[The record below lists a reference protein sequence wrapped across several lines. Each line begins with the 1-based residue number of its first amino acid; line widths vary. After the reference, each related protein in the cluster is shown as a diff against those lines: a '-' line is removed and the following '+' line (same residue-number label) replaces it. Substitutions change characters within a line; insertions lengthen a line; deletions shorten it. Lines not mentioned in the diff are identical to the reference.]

1 MLIGGGADKEKN
13 SGGKIMAF
21 LLKNVVPWGRR
32 FSEYQD
38 MFHLTDE
45 EIVSKRIVSFGDGPA
60 SFNAEGTRMGGNIIS
75 LDPIYQFSKQEL
87 VGRLEETR
95 GIVMEQMRQ
104 NQDHYKWDRIK
115 SLEELEQVRLS
126 AIQMF
131 LDDFEQGLLE
141 QRYQYHE
148 LPERTEYE
156 DDSFDLGL
164 SSHFLLL
171 YTALG
176 LDFHIHSIE
185 EMLRICKEI
194 RIFPLVDLNAEK
206 TQLTQEVIDYF
217 QAQYEVQVKQVG
229 YEFQKDADKMLVI
242 RKHNMDH

>member
-1 MLIGGGADKEKN
+1 MIGGGADKEKN

-156 DDSFDLGL
+156 EDSFDLGL

-229 YEFQKDADKMLVI
+229 YEFQKGADKMLVI

>member
-1 MLIGGGADKEKN
+1 MIGGGADKEKN

-87 VGRLEETR
+87 AGRLEETR

-156 DDSFDLGL
+156 EDSFDLGL

-229 YEFQKDADKMLVI
+229 YEFQKGADKMLVI

>member
-1 MLIGGGADKEKN
+1 
-13 SGGKIMAF
+13 MAF

-32 FSEYQD
+32 LSEYQD

-45 EIVSKRIVSFGDGPA
+45 EISTKRIVSFGDGPA
-60 SFNAEGTRMGGNIIS
+60 SFNAEGTKLGGHILS

-87 VGRLEETR
+87 TGRLEETR

-104 NQDHYKWDRIK
+104 NQDHYRWDKIK

-131 LDDFEQGLLE
+131 LSDFEQGLSE
-141 QRYQYHE
+141 RRYLYHE
-148 LPERTEYE
+148 LPERTGFE
-156 DDSFDLGL
+156 DNCFDLGL

-171 YTALG
+171 YTSLG
-176 LDFHIHSIE
+176 LEFHIRSIE

-194 RIFPLVDLNAEK
+194 RIFPLVNLDAEK
-206 TQLTQEVIDYF
+206 TQITQEVIDYF
-217 QAQYEVQVKQVG
+217 QAQYEVQIKPVG
-229 YEFQKDADKMLVI
+229 YEFQKGADKMLVI
-242 RKHNMDH
+242 RKHNKDH

>member
-1 MLIGGGADKEKN
+1 
-13 SGGKIMAF
+13 
-21 LLKNVVPWGRR
+21 
-32 FSEYQD
+32 
-38 MFHLTDE
+38 
-45 EIVSKRIVSFGDGPA
+45 
-60 SFNAEGTRMGGNIIS
+60 MGGNIIS

-156 DDSFDLGL
+156 EDSFDLGL

-229 YEFQKDADKMLVI
+229 YEFQKGADKMLVI

>member
-1 MLIGGGADKEKN
+1 
-13 SGGKIMAF
+13 MAF
-21 LLKNVVPWGRR
+21 LLKDVVPWGRR
-32 FSEYQD
+32 LSEYQD

-60 SFNAEGTRMGGNIIS
+60 SFNAEGTRLGAHILS

-87 VGRLEETR
+87 VGRLEKTR

-104 NQDHYKWDRIK
+104 NQDHYKWDKIK

-131 LDDFEQGLLE
+131 LADFEQGLLE

-176 LDFHIHSIE
+176 LEFHICSIE

-194 RIFPLVDLNAEK
+194 RIFPLVNLDAEK
-206 TQLTQEVIDYF
+206 TQLTQEVISYF
-217 QAQYEVQVKQVG
+217 KDQCEVQVKPVG
-229 YEFQKDADKMLVI
+229 YEFQKGADMMLVI
-242 RKHNMDH
+242 RNHNKKHGRNTE

>member
-1 MLIGGGADKEKN
+1 MMIGGGADKEKN

-156 DDSFDLGL
+156 EDSFDLGL

-229 YEFQKDADKMLVI
+229 YEFQKGADKMLVI